1 MSAVLKE
8 GRVTILRILALGAM
22 TTFGLTGV
30 ALAADSDGA
39 FASDFLHFGEKDG
52 QAMYVHVCAG
62 CHMPNAKGAVGAGAY
77 PALAGN
83 ANLATAGYPVAMVLH
98 GQKAMPAV
106 GEMMT
111 DQQVADV
118 VNYVRTHFGNDYKDR
133 VTAAEVKAAR

>member
-1 MSAVLKE
+1 M
-8 GRVTILRILALGAM
+8 TILRFLGLGAI
-22 TTFGLTGV
+22 TVFGV
-30 ALAADSDGA
+30 AGAAFAADSDGA
-39 FASDFLHFGEKDG
+39 FSSDFFHFGEKDG

-62 CHMPNAKGAVGAGAY
+62 CHMPNAKGAVGAAAY

-83 ANLATAGYPVAMVLH
+83 ANLATASYPVAMVLH

-106 GEMMT
+106 GEMMS

-118 VNYVRTHFGNDYKDR
+118 VNYVRTHFGNDYRDS